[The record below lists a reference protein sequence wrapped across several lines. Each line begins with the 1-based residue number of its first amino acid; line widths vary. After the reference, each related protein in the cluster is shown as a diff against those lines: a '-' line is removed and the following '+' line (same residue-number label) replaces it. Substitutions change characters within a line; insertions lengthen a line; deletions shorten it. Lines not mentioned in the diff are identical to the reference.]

1 MNELVKRLSEGDHAV
16 ELGLRPEKSPT
27 VFRECV
33 DRGYM
38 YVKFTGTRGGTEL
51 GVRLDKQETRWD
63 DVDIQ
68 NQRGTFHL
76 VGRLKL
82 NYVPV
87 RCVADI
93 DLATWTG
100 TGHLEVLKE
109 EEELP
114 EPAQV

>member
-1 MNELVKRLSEGDHAV
+1 MNELVKRLAEGDHAV
-16 ELGLRPEKSPT
+16 ELGLRPEKSVV

-33 DRGYM
+33 DRGYI

-51 GVRLDKQETRWD
+51 GIRLDKQETKLEGA
-63 DVDIQ
+63 DIETQ
-68 NQRGTFHL
+68 SGTVRL

-87 RCVADI
+87 KCIADI
-93 DLATWTG
+93 DLATWEG

-109 EEELP
+109 EEVS
-114 EPAQV
+114 EPVVA